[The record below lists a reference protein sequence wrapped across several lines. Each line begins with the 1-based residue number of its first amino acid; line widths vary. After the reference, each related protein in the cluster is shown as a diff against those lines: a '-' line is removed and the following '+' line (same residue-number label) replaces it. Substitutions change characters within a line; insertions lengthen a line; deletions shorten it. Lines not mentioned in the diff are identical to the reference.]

1 MRDTKLEQIFRSL
14 NAKEKRAFSDFA
26 ASPFFNKRNDAVQL
40 CHWLAAGEP
49 LEPTEKVFAH
59 LFPGAK
65 YDKQRLLLAMSHLQ
79 RLAEQFVT
87 YRHWREKPAAYET
100 ELVQALRHRG
110 LEIHF
115 AEALRTA
122 RVTLNRHSLRNSD
135 YYIRCGQVLWEEARF
150 DQSKNRTAVKHLGE
164 MSDNADLAWL
174 IQKLRYLCLHRTQ
187 QMLYKADDSLN
198 WTPEMETI
206 LNRHHL
212 HDAPAV
218 AIWYNCLKMLDN
230 PASQEHFARFK
241 SLLLEQ
247 DQLFDAE
254 EIKDLHLFALNFCIR
269 KVNEGQVAFF
279 HDIMDFYKDGLTKG
293 YLMEN
298 GILSRFT
305 YHNIVAA
312 ALQTREFEWVED
324 FIGRYKNAL
333 ERSYRDSSY
342 NFNRARLAF
351 KRGRYDE
358 ALALLQHSN
367 YYDPLLSLAARTM
380 SLKIYYELHEYDL
393 LASHLEAFKNY
404 IRRKSILGYHRTNYL
419 NLVKYTQ
426 LLISVNPFDKAE
438 VEALRDKIRDEQ
450 VLTEREWLLEQA
462 AELRKSH

>member
-14 NAKEKRAFSDFA
+14 NAKEKRSFVDFVG
-26 ASPFFNKRNDAVQL
+26 SPFFNKRNDAVQL
-40 CHWLAAGEP
+40 CQWLVTGEP

-59 LFPGAK
+59 LYPGVK
-65 YDKQRLLLAMSHLQ
+65 YDKQRLLLTMSHLQ
-79 RLAEQFVT
+79 RLAEQFVA
-87 YRHWREKPAAYET
+87 YRHWREKPAACET
-100 ELVQALRHRG
+100 ELLQALRHRG
-110 LEIHF
+110 LDVHF
-115 AEALRTA
+115 AEALRTVRTA
-122 RVTLNRHSLRNSD
+122 MNRHPLRNSD
-135 YYIRCGQVLWEEARF
+135 YYARQEQVLWEEARL
-150 DQSKNRTAVKHLGE
+150 DQSKKRTEVKYLSE
-164 MSDNADLAWL
+164 MSDNADMAWL
-174 IQKLRYLCLHRTQ
+174 IRKLRYLCLHRTQ
-187 QMLYKADDSLN
+187 QILYKADDSLA
-198 WTPEMETI
+198 WTPEMDSI
-206 LNRHHL
+206 LARHDL
-212 HDAPAV
+212 QRAPAIG
-218 AIWYNCLKMLDN
+218 IWYNCLKMLDN
-230 PASQEHFARFK
+230 PASREYFTRFK

-254 EIKDLHLFALNFCIR
+254 EIKDLHLFALNYCIR
-269 KVNEGQVAFF
+269 KVNEGDTAFF
-279 HDIMDFYKDGLTKG
+279 HDIMDIYKDGLAKG

-312 ALQTREFEWVED
+312 ALQTLEFEWAED

-342 NFNRARLAF
+342 SFNSARLAF
-351 KRGRYDE
+351 KRRRYDE

-367 YYDPLLSLAARTM
+367 YYDPLLNLAARTM
-380 SLKIYYELHEYDL
+380 SLKIYYELHEHDL

-426 LLISVNPFDKAE
+426 LLISINPFDRAE
-438 VEALRDKIRDEQ
+438 VEALQTKIRDEQ

-462 AELRKSH
+462 AVLRKGH

>member
-14 NAKEKRAFSDFA
+14 NTKEKRALGDFA
-26 ASPFFNKRNDAVQL
+26 ASPFFNKRSDVMQL
-40 CHWLAAGEP
+40 CQWLVAGEA

-59 LFPGAK
+59 LFPDAK
-65 YDKQRLLLAMSHLQ
+65 YDKQRLLLTMSHLQ

-87 YRHWREKPAAYET
+87 YRHWRDKPAAYET

-122 RVTLNRHSLRNSD
+122 RVVLNRHPLRNSD
-135 YYIRCGQVLWEEARF
+135 YYFRQGQILWEEARF
-150 DQSKNRTAVKHLGE
+150 DQVKNRTAVKYLAE

-187 QMLYKADDSLN
+187 QLLYKADDSLV
-198 WTPEMETI
+198 WTPEMENI
-206 LNRHHL
+206 LSRHDL
-212 HDAPAV
+212 QQAPAV
-218 AIWYNCLKMLDN
+218 STWYHCLKMLDN
-230 PASQEHFARFK
+230 PASPEHFARFK
-241 SLLLEQ
+241 GLLLGQ
-247 DQLFDAE
+247 DQVFDAE

-269 KVNEGQVAFF
+269 KVNEGHKTFF
-279 HDIMDFYKDGLTKG
+279 HDIMDFYKDGLAKA

-298 GILSRFT
+298 GVLSRFT

-324 FIGRYKNAL
+324 FIGRYRNAL

-342 NFNRARLAF
+342 SFNRARLAF
-351 KRGRYDE
+351 KQGHYDE

-367 YYDPLLSLAARTM
+367 YYDPLLNLAARTM
-380 SLKIYYELHEYDL
+380 SLKIYYELREHDL

-426 LLISVNPFDKAE
+426 LLISVNSFDKAE
-438 VEALRDKIRDEQ
+438 VEALQDKIRDEQ